1 MEYSRVGSL
10 ESIMKRKRHCTEDE
24 LCEIASCCLLGL
36 DSLHKKGI
44 MHGVSDC
51 DGDELIG
58 RETRESVS
66 LRTWCGETGLLWI
79 DN

>member
-1 MEYSRVGSL
+1 MEYSRVRSL

-36 DSLHKKGI
+36 NSLHKKGI

-51 DGDELIG
+51 DGDEWIG
-58 RETRESVS
+58 CETRQSVS
-66 LRTWCGETGLLWI
+66 L
-79 DN
+79 